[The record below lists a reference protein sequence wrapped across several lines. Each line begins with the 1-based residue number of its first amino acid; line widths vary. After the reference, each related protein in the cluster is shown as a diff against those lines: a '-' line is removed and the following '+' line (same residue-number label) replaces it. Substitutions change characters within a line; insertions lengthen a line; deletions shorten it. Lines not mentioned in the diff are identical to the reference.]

1 MLRDI
6 FKITSKS
13 KVLWTNKYG
22 HRNGIY
28 IRSYTS
34 DFDYPGKRVHYIKQC
49 TVNDDNKIFIQVG
62 LYPSIHLRPTY
73 KQIKEIFDLV
83 DSKELVKY
91 LRKNETKHAPY
102 LIEDI
107 IRFKERKYLIDD
119 IIKFE
124 ERTNL

>member
-1 MLRDI
+1 MLEKI
-6 FKITSKS
+6 FKISSKS
-13 KVLWTNKYG
+13 KVLWTDKYG
-22 HRNGIY
+22 HRHGIY
-28 IRSYTS
+28 IRSHTS
-34 DFDYPGKRVHYIKQC
+34 DYDYPGKRVHYIRHC
-49 TVNDDNKIFIQVG
+49 EIYNDNTIFIQHG
-62 LYPSIHLRPTY
+62 LYPAIHLRPTY

-83 DSKELVKY
+83 DSKEVVKY
-91 LRKNETKHAPY
+91 LRKNETRHAPY

>member
-1 MLRDI
+1 MSNY
-6 FKITSKS
+6 FKTSSKS
-13 KVLWTNKYG
+13 KILWVGKRG

-28 IRSYTS
+28 IRSHIS
-34 DFDYPGKRVHYIKQC
+34 DYDYPGKTVHYIKQC
-49 TVNDDNKIFIQVG
+49 TVDDNNKIFIQSG
-62 LYPSIHLRPTY
+62 LYPAIHLRPTY
-73 KQIKEIFDLV
+73 KQIKAIFDLV